1 MKFPLA
7 LRSCSLLVE
16 NPFPSFL
23 FLQIARLGRFEFSKE
38 LLTTFD
44 IENTV
49 FGKRTLV
56 RISNIVWCK
65 LLHETVM
72 NAEGLHMALDQETLN
87 QFVETIRRY
96 VRERLVPLEELVAEE
111 DRIPEDVIDEM
122 KEMGL
127 FGISIPEEFGG
138 LGLSMSEE
146 VAIIQ
151 EMGYTSPV
159 FRSMFGTNVGIGSQ
173 GIIMDGT
180 PEQKER
186 YLPLLASGE
195 LIGSFALTEP
205 DAGSDAGSVRT
216 TARLEGDVY
225 ILNGTKRFITNA
237 PRAGVFTVMAR
248 TGTRE
253 EGGRGVS
260 AFLVDANLSGITL
273 GKPDKKM
280 GQKGSH
286 TCDVI
291 FENVCVPKDALIG
304 GVEGQG
310 FKTAMKVLD
319 RGRLH
324 ISALSVG
331 TAKRL
336 IDESVSYTSERKQFG
351 TEICNFQLVQ
361 AMLADSQ
368 TEYFAG
374 KCMVEEIARSYDSGE
389 KVSLNAASSKLFCT
403 EMVGRVADRAVQ
415 LHGGSGYISEYCVE
429 RFYRD
434 VRLFRLYEGTTQIQ
448 QLVIAKQM
456 IRDFSEQTA

>member
-1 MKFPLA
+1 
-7 LRSCSLLVE
+7 
-16 NPFPSFL
+16 
-23 FLQIARLGRFEFSKE
+23 
-38 LLTTFD
+38 
-44 IENTV
+44 
-49 FGKRTLV
+49 
-56 RISNIVWCK
+56 
-65 LLHETVM
+65 
-72 NAEGLHMALDQETLN
+72 MALDQETLN
-87 QFVETIRRY
+87 QFIDSVRRY
-96 VRERLVPLEELVAEE
+96 VRDRLVPLEMQVAEE
-111 DRIPEDVIDEM
+111 DRIPEEVIDEM
-122 KEMGL
+122 KDMGL
-127 FGISIPEEFGG
+127 FGLSIPEEFGG

-173 GIIMDGT
+173 GIVIDGT
-180 PEQKER
+180 PEQKAK
-186 YLPLLASGE
+186 YLPKLATGE
-195 LIGSFALTEP
+195 LIGSFALTEA
-205 DAGSDAGSVRT
+205 DAGSDAGSVMT
-216 TARLEGDVY
+216 SARRDGDDY
-225 ILNGTKRFITNA
+225 IINGSKRFITNA

-260 AFLVDANLSGITL
+260 AFLVDATLPGISL

-280 GQKGSH
+280 GQKGAH

-291 FENVCVPKDALIG
+291 FENVRVPADALIG
-304 GVEGQG
+304 GKEGQG

-336 IDESVSYTSERKQFG
+336 IDESVTYATQRKQFG
-351 TEICNFQLVQ
+351 TEISNFQLVQ

-368 TEYFAG
+368 TEYYAG
-374 KCMVEEIARSYDSGE
+374 KCMVEATACSYDAGE
-389 KVSLNAASSKLFCT
+389 SVLLNAASCKLYCT

-415 LHGGSGYISEYCVE
+415 VHGGAGYISEYCVE

-434 VRLFRLYEGTTQIQ
+434 VRLFRLYEGTSQIQ
-448 QLVIAKQM
+448 QLVIAKQI
-456 IRDFSEQTA
+456 IRNAENAL

>member
-1 MKFPLA
+1 
-7 LRSCSLLVE
+7 
-16 NPFPSFL
+16 
-23 FLQIARLGRFEFSKE
+23 
-38 LLTTFD
+38 
-44 IENTV
+44 
-49 FGKRTLV
+49 
-56 RISNIVWCK
+56 
-65 LLHETVM
+65 
-72 NAEGLHMALDQETLN
+72 MALDQETLN
-87 QFVETIRRY
+87 QFVDSVRRY
-96 VRERLVPLEELVAEE
+96 VRDRLVPLEMQVAE
-111 DRIPEDVIDEM
+111 DDLIPEDVIDEM

-127 FGISIPEEFGG
+127 FGLSIPEEFGG
-138 LGLSMSEE
+138 LGLNMAEE

-173 GIIMDGT
+173 GIVIDGT
-180 PEQKER
+180 PEQKAK
-186 YLPLLASGE
+186 YLPRLASGE
-195 LIGSFALTEP
+195 LIGSFALTEA
-205 DAGSDAGSVRT
+205 DAGSDAGSVMT
-216 TARLEGDVY
+216 SARRNGDDY
-225 ILNGTKRFITNA
+225 IINGSKRYITNA

-260 AFLVDANLSGITL
+260 AFLVDATLPGISL

-280 GQKGSH
+280 GQKGAH

-291 FENVCVPKDALIG
+291 FDNVRVPLGALIG
-304 GVEGQG
+304 GKEGQG

-336 IDESVSYTSERKQFG
+336 IDESVNYATQRKQFG
-351 TEICNFQLVQ
+351 TEIANFQLVQ

-368 TEYFAG
+368 TEYYAG
-374 KCMVEEIARSYDSGE
+374 KCMVEETARSYDAGE
-389 KVSLNAASSKLFCT
+389 SVLMNAASCKLYCT

-415 LHGGSGYISEYCVE
+415 IHGGAGYISEYCVE

-434 VRLFRLYEGTTQIQ
+434 VRLFRLYEGTSQIQ
-448 QLVIAKQM
+448 QLVIAKQI
-456 IRDFSEQTA
+456 IRNAQNAI